1 MGLRE
6 NASLRRSYPFI
17 CMLVALTLGSCV
29 EGHKDLLSFLQD
41 GTTTKGEVETR
52 FRNLADLRGDNS
64 PTVWGNGRIWTYR
77 VGKGTE
83 GFYIYPGNDEWSGSD
98 HYSLVREFG
107 PNGVLR
113 RHALID
119 VKPQP

>member
-6 NASLRRSYPFI
+6 NASLRRGYPFI

-41 GTTTKGEVETR
+41 GTTTKNEVETR
-52 FRNLADLRGDNS
+52 LGPAS
-64 PTVWGNGRIWTYR
+64 VWGNGRIYTYR
-77 VGKGTE
+77 VGEKAE
-83 GFYIYPGNDEWSGSD
+83 GFYLSPTKEEWLAR
-98 HYSLVREFG
+98 YSLVLAFG

-119 VKPQP
+119 VTPQP